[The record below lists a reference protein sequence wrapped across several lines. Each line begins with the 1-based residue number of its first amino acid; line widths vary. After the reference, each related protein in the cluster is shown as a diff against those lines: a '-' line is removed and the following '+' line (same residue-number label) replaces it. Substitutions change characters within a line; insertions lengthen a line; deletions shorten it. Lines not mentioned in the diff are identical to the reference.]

1 MIVPGEPIQTR
12 IRPMTLSDVQ
22 RVWEIDVA
30 SFALPWPERSYRF
43 EIQEN
48 PASHSYVIE
57 VWSDGQRP
65 EIAGMMVMWFI
76 LDEAHIGTIAI
87 DQRYRRLGLGR
98 QLLAEGLLEAY
109 HKGVRMSFLE
119 VRRGNQGAKQLYEQ
133 FGFQVA
139 GIRPRY
145 YRDNGE
151 DALLMT
157 LNPIQPARLD
167 RLRSHPIEKHIT
179 G

>member
-1 MIVPGEPIQTR
+1 VSKPGETVQTR
-12 IRPMTLSDVQ
+12 IRRMELKDIQ
-22 RVWEIDVA
+22 RVREIDVA

-43 EIQEN
+43 EILEN

-57 VWSDGQRP
+57 VELDGDKP
-65 EIAGMMVMWFI
+65 VIAGMIVMWFI

-87 DQRYRRLGLGR
+87 DETYRRLGLGLL
-98 QLLAEGLLEAY
+98 LLAESLLDAY
-109 HKGVRMSFLE
+109 QRGIRICYLE
-119 VRRGNQGAKQLYEQ
+119 VRRSNQAAQGMYEQ

-145 YRDNGE
+145 YKDNGE

-157 LNPIQPARLD
+157 LKPVQPERLEALRRRRTPANPG
-167 RLRSHPIEKHIT
+167 K
-179 G
+179 